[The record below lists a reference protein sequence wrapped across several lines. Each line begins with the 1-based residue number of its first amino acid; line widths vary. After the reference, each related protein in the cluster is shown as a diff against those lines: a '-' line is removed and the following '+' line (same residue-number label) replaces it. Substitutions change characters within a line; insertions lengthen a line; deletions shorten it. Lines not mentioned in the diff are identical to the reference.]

1 MDVTR
6 ENFAT
11 LMPLIKESIAAAEFI
26 GFDTEFSGMHHLN
39 HNFFL
44 RSRNFIGLNVGYDD
58 RQHDYDT
65 VEDRY
70 QKLKHNCSRMNTFQV
85 GIAAFIWNEADQVY
99 TCRPFNFYVFKD
111 STIYDST
118 VLQFQVSEC

>member
-1 MDVTR
+1 MALTQ
-6 ENFAT
+6 NFQVC
-11 LMPLIKESIAAAEFI
+11 SI
-26 GFDTEFSGMHHLN
+26 TTNFSLR
-39 HNFFL
+39 FRDFL
-44 RSRNFIGLNVGYDD
+44 GLNVGYDD

-118 VLQFQVSEC
+118 VLQFQVSEADGDDFCIGELPEVP

>member
-1 MDVTR
+1 MALILNFQVCTIPTNFSYVSVT
-6 ENFAT
+6 FV
-11 LMPLIKESIAAAEFI
+11 
-26 GFDTEFSGMHHLN
+26 
-39 HNFFL
+39 
-44 RSRNFIGLNVGYDD
+44 GLNVGYED

-85 GIAAFIWNEADQVY
+85 GIAAFIWNEAEQVY

-118 VLQFQVSEC
+118 VLQFQVRASVSDSLHRRVA

>member
-1 MDVTR
+1 MTFV
-6 ENFAT
+6 
-11 LMPLIKESIAAAEFI
+11 
-26 GFDTEFSGMHHLN
+26 
-39 HNFFL
+39 
-44 RSRNFIGLNVGYDD
+44 GLNVGYED

-85 GIAAFIWNEADQVY
+85 GIAAFIWNEAEQVY
-99 TCRPFNFYVFKD
+99 MCRPFNFYVFKD

-118 VLQFQVSEC
+118 VLQFQVRASVSDSMHRRVA

>member
-26 GFDTEFSGMHHLN
+26 GFDTEFSGKTCRFYGIL
-39 HNFFL
+39 
-44 RSRNFIGLNVGYDD
+44 GLNVGYDD

-70 QKLKHNCSRMNTFQV
+70 QKLMHNCTRMNTFQI
-85 GIAAFIWNEADQVY
+85 GIAAFIWNEADKTY
-99 TCRPFNFYVFKD
+99 KCRPFNFYVFKD
-111 STIYDST
+111 STVYDSS
-118 VLQFQVSEC
+118 VLQF

>member
-1 MDVTR
+1 MALTQ
-6 ENFAT
+6 NFQVCTIAT
-11 LMPLIKESIAAAEFI
+11 
-26 GFDTEFSGMHHLN
+26 
-39 HNFFL
+39 NFYLRFRDFL
-44 RSRNFIGLNVGYDD
+44 GLNVGYDD

-85 GIAAFIWNEADQVY
+85 GIAAFIWNEADQMY

-118 VLQFQVSEC
+118 VLQFQVSEVDGDDF